1 MSVGY
6 ENLEVARLRVNRAN
20 DRHGEVE
27 SEPLAIAELFR
38 LHGQQMKNLAADIA
52 SAGQVYDPPLVMPD
66 GEIYVVFD
74 GNRRVTCLKLLL
86 EPNRAPSRDLQQ
98 YFRELRQNAQAA
110 LPTQLVCQVEDDR
123 VLIDNILFR
132 RHTGSQ
138 RGVGQLD
145 WNDRAK
151 LNFVERTG
159 QGGGINVAAEVE
171 RFLAADERLPQGNI
185 PWSTLTRLLSS
196 EEFRNR
202 AGIST
207 AGRRFRLTHDHEAV
221 ADALHRIA
229 SDLAN
234 QVVTLGDLW
243 NNEGKRAYLNRLE
256 GEGVL
261 PTEAERL
268 EEPVAAGGAPRRPRR
283 NPPPPRPPQTTFI
296 PPDAPHIQWIAAQQ
310 RPRAIWEELQ
320 ALTLSDHPNA
330 VSALMR
336 ILLELTVESYI
347 AEHALRTRDDLSRK
361 VGAVAGDLL
370 ARGIIDQQYHDELDR
385 MRRDDQLISVA
396 SMQRYIHSPDFAP
409 MEGELRAY
417 WARLGRFLV
426 AALNR

>member
-138 RGVGQLD
+138 RGVG
-145 WNDRAK
+145 
-151 LNFVERTG
+151 
-159 QGGGINVAAEVE
+159 
-171 RFLAADERLPQGNI
+171 PPGN
-185 PWSTLTRLLSS
+185 
-196 EEFRNR
+196 
-202 AGIST
+202 
-207 AGRRFRLTHDHEAV
+207 
-221 ADALHRIA
+221 
-229 SDLAN
+229 
-234 QVVTLGDLW
+234 
-243 NNEGKRAYLNRLE
+243 
-256 GEGVL
+256 
-261 PTEAERL
+261 
-268 EEPVAAGGAPRRPRR
+268 
-283 NPPPPRPPQTTFI
+283 
-296 PPDAPHIQWIAAQQ
+296 
-310 RPRAIWEELQ
+310 
-320 ALTLSDHPNA
+320 
-330 VSALMR
+330 
-336 ILLELTVESYI
+336 
-347 AEHALRTRDDLSRK
+347 
-361 VGAVAGDLL
+361 
-370 ARGIIDQQYHDELDR
+370 
-385 MRRDDQLISVA
+385 
-396 SMQRYIHSPDFAP
+396 
-409 MEGELRAY
+409 
-417 WARLGRFLV
+417 
-426 AALNR
+426 